1 MDGRAGKTAATSV
14 GHDVSPS
21 GQPLDPATRAF
32 MEPRFGHDF
41 SKVRIHYDPPAAAS
55 AEKLNALAYTRGHDI
70 VFARGAYDPP
80 TEQGRR
86 LLAHELVH
94 TLQQEATGPMIQR
107 KDADPKAEAAAQT
120 ALGERLWKDFPQG
133 VNVAFY
139 QESNDEAQRKAA
151 GWATR
156 EHALGLKNSKM
167 TASNLVFDKAISD
180 SHDLGS
186 TLTGISSVLKAATA
200 VPPAGTTP
208 TVGLGPEKVRALAL
222 FSHGTSDWCGLGQI
236 TTGNAAA
243 KAKAIAPALATNVN
257 VLLLACNTGRGQN
270 ENEEWVKGTME
281 GGGADSLAA
290 VMRDALL
297 AEGIQYSTVWG
308 HTTTGHVS
316 ENFALREFFAAS
328 GKGAAGFSY
337 VSTFIFSGTERDAA
351 VADLQ
356 TAVTA
361 KGFVIDDPKK
371 FAASANAALTN
382 VMYFCFADAN
392 TKFDVGG
399 AKLGEAAP
407 MHPHEVAEV
416 VKKHWRDTFWPGK
429 REKTADTL
437 IKSLKLK
444 KSAPVSK

>member
-1 MDGRAGKTAATSV
+1 MRVHSGGAAGQSA
-14 GHDVSPS
+14 GDV
-21 GQPLDPATRAF
+21 
-32 MEPRFGHDF
+32 
-41 SKVRIHYDPPAAAS
+41 
-55 AEKLNALAYTRGHDI
+55 NALAYTQSHDI
-70 VFARGAYDPP
+70 VFACGAYDPA
-80 TEQGRR
+80 TKAGRR

-94 TLQQEATGPMIQR
+94 TVQQEAAGPMVQR
-107 KDADPKAEAAAQT
+107 KDADPKAEAEAQK

-133 VNVAFY
+133 INIAFY
-139 QESNDEAQRKAA
+139 QESNDEAKRKAVD
-151 GWATR
+151 WAAR

-180 SHDLGS
+180 SHDLGP
-186 TLTGISSVLKAATA
+186 TLTGISGVLKAATTT
-200 VPPAGTTP
+200 PPAGTTP
-208 TVGLGPEKVRALAL
+208 TAGMGPEKVRALAI
-222 FSHGTSDWCGLGQI
+222 FSHGTSDWCGLGPI

-243 KAKAIAPALATNVN
+243 KAKSMAPALANNVN
-257 VLLLACNTGRGQN
+257 VLLLACNTGRGQS

-290 VMRDALL
+290 AMRDALI

-316 ENFALREFFAAS
+316 ENFALREFFGAS
-328 GKGAAGFSY
+328 GKGAAGSSY
-337 VSTFIFSGTERDAA
+337 VSTFIFTGTERDAA

-356 TAVTA
+356 TAVIA
-361 KGFVIDDPKK
+361 KGYAIDDPKK

-382 VMYFCFADAN
+382 VMYFCYADAH

-407 MHPHEVAEV
+407 MHPLEVAEV
-416 VKKHWRDTFWPGK
+416 VKNHWKDTYWPGK
-429 REKTADTL
+429 KEKTADVL

-444 KSAPVSK
+444 KSAPASK